1 MSGEVRPIP
10 TPPPRD
16 THSVP
21 VSMSEYV
28 TVALR
33 EQILD
38 GHRPLGSRLDQRK
51 LAEEFGVS
59 VVPLREGLRRLE
71 AEGLIELHARRGA
84 FVSAPGAEELRE
96 LSTIRQL
103 LDPLATEKGAE
114 RMSDVALAHLAR
126 LIEDMRRETERG
138 DFDALSRVDREFHLS
153 IYEQADMPILLQL
166 ITNLRDRYAIVSRL
180 CMEMPDY
187 SSRSLREHEQIY
199 EACCARDPQ
208 LAGDLMRQ
216 HLRFAL
222 DTLMA
227 LLPGILP
234 RLTTGE

>member
-1 MSGEVRPIP
+1 MTGDVRAIRPQLARA
-10 TPPPRD
+10 TPA
-16 THSVP
+16 VP
-21 VSMSEYV
+21 LSMSEYV
-28 TVALR
+28 TALLR
-33 EQILD
+33 DQILH
-38 GHRPLGSRLDQRK
+38 GQRPLGSRLDQRK

-71 AEGLIELHARRGA
+71 AEGLVEVHARRGA
-84 FVSAPGAEELRE
+84 FVSMPGAEELRE

-114 RMSDVALAHLAR
+114 RMSDAALTHLAR

-180 CMEMPDY
+180 CMDIPDY

-199 EACCARDPQ
+199 EACRKRSPQ
-208 LAGDLMRQ
+208 LAADLMRQ
-216 HLRFAL
+216 HLSFAL
-222 DTLMA
+222 DTLLA
-227 LLPGILP
+227 LLPALLP
-234 RLTTGE
+234 RLTTRE